1 VTRAT
6 TDPSNQFQNGN
17 TTTPFTIPAGA
28 STATVSLQAGT
39 VAGQLTLTAS
49 GMQFSGSGGTDVTP
63 SQHTVS
69 GPILPAIPVIKT
81 LTATRSGNGITV
93 VVVGYSTTR
102 ELDSAS
108 FTFAVTGRSQQT
120 VSETLT
126 NIANI
131 LWYDTPGS
139 VQYGSQFTYT
149 QQFAVTGD
157 STQITQVSV
166 TLTNNQP
173 GLSNPVTA
181 QIQ

>member
-1 VTRAT
+1 
-6 TDPSNQFQNGN
+6 
-17 TTTPFTIPAGA
+17 
-28 STATVSLQAGT
+28 
-39 VAGQLTLTAS
+39 
-49 GMQFSGSGGTDVTP
+49 
-63 SQHTVS
+63 VS